1 MDQSIRQNYP
11 LFFLIH
17 SSLESVLCLIRYGTE
32 SAGKE
37 KKKKRVGFLYLDKLQ
52 IIKADGD

>member
-1 MDQSIRQNYP
+1 MNVCDLWINRFVKITRF
-11 LFFLIH
+11 FFLIH

-37 KKKKRVGFLYLDKLQ
+37 KKKGWISLF
-52 IIKADGD
+52 G